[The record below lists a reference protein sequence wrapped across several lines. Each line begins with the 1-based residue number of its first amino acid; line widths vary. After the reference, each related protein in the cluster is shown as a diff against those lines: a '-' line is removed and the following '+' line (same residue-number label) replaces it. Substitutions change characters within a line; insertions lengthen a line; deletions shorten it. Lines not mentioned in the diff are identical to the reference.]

1 LNFELGGSERVKSSG
16 NERLKSSGSEHL
28 SWHGTKGLGGI
39 YKMTIGS
46 KFMRMSLMAAVAILF
61 VSGVAQAQG
70 DAGAAPRPEP
80 GRMGPGPKPFDE
92 FGFVGFEAGIGG
104 KTVTGAPFS
113 ATFSTQ
119 STQTLADG
127 NQIQRNSTGTFAR
140 DTQGRTRR
148 EMTLPAIGRL
158 AAAGNTPPHAV
169 FISDPV
175 GGVNYIL
182 HADEKTAD
190 QLPMRARK
198 GGRNFEAMPDIKRRF
213 LNEETTTDLGTQN
226 INGVTAQ
233 GTRITRTIPAGAIGN
248 VKAIVVVTERWYSSE
263 LQTYVM
269 TKKTDPVMGD
279 TVTQL
284 TNIQRQEPDASLF
297 RVPAD
302 YAVSQGGGPRGGGR
316 LRGATPAPPEVQ

>member
-1 LNFELGGSERVKSSG
+1 
-16 NERLKSSGSEHL
+16 
-28 SWHGTKGLGGI
+28 
-39 YKMTIGS
+39 MTIGS
-46 KFMRMSLMAAVAILF
+46 RFMRMSLVVAVAILF
-61 VSGVAQAQG
+61 ASGAALAQG
-70 DAGAAPRPEP
+70 DAGAPPPQGP
-80 GRMGPGPKPFDE
+80 GHMGPKPMAFDE
-92 FGFVGFEAGIGG
+92 MGFVGFEAGIGG

-127 NQIQRNSTGTFAR
+127 NQIQRNTTGTFAR

-148 EMTLPAIGRL
+148 EMTLPGIGPM
-158 AAAGNTPPHAV
+158 AASTGAPPHAV

-175 GGVNYIL
+175 AGVNYVL
-182 HADEKTAD
+182 HADEKTAN
-190 QLPMRARK
+190 QVPMRGRKDARNA
-198 GGRNFEAMPDIKRRF
+198 GAEPGFRKRF
-213 LNEETTTDLGTQN
+213 QNDAVTTDLGTQT

-233 GTRITRTIPAGAIGN
+233 GTRITRTIAAGQIGN
-248 VKAIVVVTERWYSSE
+248 VKPIVIVTERWYSSE

-284 TNIQRQEPDASLF
+284 TNIQRAEPDASLF
-297 RVPAD
+297 KVPSD

-316 LRGATPAPPEVQ
+316 FRGAKPAQQPDQQ

>member
-1 LNFELGGSERVKSSG
+1 
-16 NERLKSSGSEHL
+16 
-28 SWHGTKGLGGI
+28 
-39 YKMTIGS
+39 MTIGS
-46 KFMRMSLMAAVAILF
+46 RFMRMSLVVAVAILF
-61 VSGVAQAQG
+61 ASGAALAQG
-70 DAGAAPRPEP
+70 DAGAPPPQGP
-80 GRMGPGPKPFDE
+80 GHMGPKPMAFDE
-92 FGFVGFEAGIGG
+92 MGFVGFEAGIGG

-127 NQIQRNSTGTFAR
+127 NQIQRNTTGTFAR

-148 EMTLPAIGRL
+148 EMTLPGIGPM
-158 AAAGNTPPHAV
+158 AASSGAPPHAV

-175 GGVNYIL
+175 AGVNYVL
-182 HADEKTAD
+182 HADEKTAN
-190 QLPMRARK
+190 QVPMRGRKDARNA
-198 GGRNFEAMPDIKRRF
+198 GAEPGFRKRF
-213 LNEETTTDLGTQN
+213 QNDAVTTDLGTQT

-233 GTRITRTIPAGAIGN
+233 GTRITRTIAAGQIGN
-248 VKAIVVVTERWYSSE
+248 VKPIVIVTERWYSSE

-284 TNIQRQEPDASLF
+284 TNIQRAEPDASLF
-297 RVPAD
+297 KVPSD

-316 LRGATPAPPEVQ
+316 FRGAKPAQQPDQQ

>member
-1 LNFELGGSERVKSSG
+1 
-16 NERLKSSGSEHL
+16 
-28 SWHGTKGLGGI
+28 
-39 YKMTIGS
+39 
-46 KFMRMSLMAAVAILF
+46 MSLVVAVAILF
-61 VSGVAQAQG
+61 ASGAALAQG
-70 DAGAAPRPEP
+70 DAGAPPPQGP
-80 GRMGPGPKPFDE
+80 GHMGPKPMAFDE
-92 FGFVGFEAGIGG
+92 MGFVGFEAGIGG

-127 NQIQRNSTGTFAR
+127 NQIQRNTTGTFAR

-148 EMTLPAIGRL
+148 EMTLPGIGPM
-158 AAAGNTPPHAV
+158 AASSGAPPHAV

-175 GGVNYIL
+175 AGVNYVL
-182 HADEKTAD
+182 HADEKTAN
-190 QLPMRARK
+190 QVPMRGRKDARNA
-198 GGRNFEAMPDIKRRF
+198 GAEPGFRKRF
-213 LNEETTTDLGTQN
+213 QNDAVTTDLGTQT

-233 GTRITRTIPAGAIGN
+233 GTRITRTIAAGQIGN
-248 VKAIVVVTERWYSSE
+248 VKPIVIVTERWYSSE

-284 TNIQRQEPDASLF
+284 TNIQRAEPDASLF
-297 RVPAD
+297 KVPSD

-316 LRGATPAPPEVQ
+316 FRGAKPAQQPDQQ

>member
-1 LNFELGGSERVKSSG
+1 
-16 NERLKSSGSEHL
+16 
-28 SWHGTKGLGGI
+28 
-39 YKMTIGS
+39 MTIGS
-46 KFMRMSLMAAVAILF
+46 RLMRIGLIATVAVLF
-61 VSGVAQAQG
+61 VSGVALAQG
-70 DAGAAPRPEP
+70 DAGAPPP
-80 GRMGPGPKPFDE
+80 QGPGPGHMGPRPMAFDE

-127 NQIQRNSTGTFAR
+127 NQIQRATSGTFAR

-148 EMTLPAIGRL
+148 EMTLTGIGPM
-158 AAAGNTPPHAV
+158 ADAGNTPHHAV

-175 GGVNYIL
+175 AGVNYVL

-190 QLPMRARK
+190 QVPMRGKRGAGPAADNRQFRK
-198 GGRNFEAMPDIKRRF
+198 RF
-213 LNEETTTDLGTQN
+213 QNEETTTDLGTQT
-226 INGVTAQ
+226 INGVAAQ
-233 GTRITRTIPAGAIGN
+233 GTRITRTIPAGQIGN
-248 VKAIVVVTERWYSSE
+248 AKAIVIVTERWYSSE

-284 TNIQRQEPDASLF
+284 TNIQRAEPDASLF
-297 RVPAD
+297 KVPSD

-316 LRGATPAPPEVQ
+316 FRGGATPAPPEQQ

>member
-1 LNFELGGSERVKSSG
+1 
-16 NERLKSSGSEHL
+16 
-28 SWHGTKGLGGI
+28 
-39 YKMTIGS
+39 MTIGS
-46 KFMRMSLMAAVAILF
+46 RFMRMTLVVAVAILF
-61 VSGVAQAQG
+61 ASGAALAQG
-70 DAGAAPRPEP
+70 DAGAPPPQGP
-80 GRMGPGPKPFDE
+80 GHMGPKPMAFDE
-92 FGFVGFEAGIGG
+92 MGFVGFEAGIGG

-127 NQIQRNSTGTFAR
+127 NQIQRNTTGTFAR

-148 EMTLPAIGRL
+148 EMTLPGIGPM
-158 AAAGNTPPHAV
+158 AASSGAPPHAV

-175 GGVNYIL
+175 AGVNYVL
-182 HADEKTAD
+182 HADEKTAN
-190 QLPMRARK
+190 QVPMRGRKDARNA
-198 GGRNFEAMPDIKRRF
+198 GAEPGFRKRF
-213 LNEETTTDLGTQN
+213 QNDAVTTDLGTQT

-233 GTRITRTIPAGAIGN
+233 GTRITRTIAAGQIGN
-248 VKAIVVVTERWYSSE
+248 VKPIVIVTERWYSSE

-284 TNIQRQEPDASLF
+284 TNIQRAEPDASLF
-297 RVPAD
+297 KVPSD

-316 LRGATPAPPEVQ
+316 FRGAKPAQQPDQQ